1 MTADPLRL
9 MRQYRRPRTRLGRAW
24 DRARFWVREQLVP
37 ISLLV
42 GVFMFPATAVM
53 VQAGSAQATPVENYA
68 ADAGTVVCDVLDD
81 YPTVAGVSGVVA
93 GVMNDSGFTAYDSGA
108 VVAEAV
114 MLFCPYHVPLLRR
127 YVAVYGDQPA
137 TTGLVLR

>member
-9 MRQYRRPRTRLGRAW
+9 MRQYRRPRTRAGRVYGRCW
-24 DRARFWVREQLVP
+24 RWVRETLVP
-37 ISLLV
+37 VSLLV
-42 GVFMFPATAVM
+42 AVFMFPATAVM

-81 YPTVAGVSGVVA
+81 YPTVDGVSGVVA

-127 YVAVYGDQPA
+127 YVAVYGEKS